1 VFSGLCAQAS
11 SASRPEVPTLPSCA
25 VLLSNNARA
34 CSANSSAVLA
44 GDTLVPT
51 SAVRCQQCLSSG
63 SALDLDPDPDP
74 AIKLKNVQI
83 NLSLNF

>member
-1 VFSGLCAQAS
+1 MPRSAVFASLSAQAS
-11 SASRPEVPTLPSCA
+11 SASRPEVPTLSSCA

-34 CSANSSAVLA
+34 CCASRSAVLA

-63 SALDLDPDPDP
+63 SALDPDPDLDP
-74 AIKLKNVQI
+74 AVK
-83 NLSLNF
+83 